1 MTKGSICHRVVS
13 LGDRCFLTHIVQID
27 YVIVVPYF
35 KYQVCMMSG
44 TPSMAPLLPTPGRI
58 FGLQV
63 VPDTLSGDRL
73 CHSGAMFKVSG
84 L

>member
-1 MTKGSICHRVVS
+1 
-13 LGDRCFLTHIVQID
+13 
-27 YVIVVPYF
+27 
-35 KYQVCMMSG
+35 MMSG
-44 TPSMAPLLPTPGRI
+44 TPSMAPLLPSPGKI

-63 VPDTLSGDRL
+63 VPDTHSRDRL